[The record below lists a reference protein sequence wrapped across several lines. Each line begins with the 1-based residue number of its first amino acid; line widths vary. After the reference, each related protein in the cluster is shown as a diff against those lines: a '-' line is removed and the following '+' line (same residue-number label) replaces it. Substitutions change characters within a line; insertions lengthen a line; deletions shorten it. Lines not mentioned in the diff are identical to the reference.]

1 MMNHRFLCDEAARFR
16 VMAEESDR
24 EASKVR
30 LLAMAA
36 AYEARAKLA
45 GVPTEADAAGTIIAP
60 GQAEAAEALT
70 RSDADEAVKL
80 PPGRKIGTERKK
92 SLGENPPVGRLK
104 LRLS

>member
-1 MMNHRFLCDEAARFR
+1 
-16 VMAEESDR
+16 MAEESDR

-45 GVPTEADAAGTIIAP
+45 GAPTDAVVAGTIIAP

-70 RSDADEAVKL
+70 RPDGAEAAKL
-80 PPGRKIGTERKK
+80 LPGRKIGTERKE
-92 SLGENPPVGRLK
+92 SSGENRRIGRLK